1 MSNHGLVVAP
11 FVPSFDKVLGGRAPW
26 TSIPPV
32 WGGDS
37 MGSACPCRRWGV
49 LVVLERLRWTV
60 NLQLLQQ
67 AALATLVMRLPVRV
81 ATVQDFDQP
90 GGEIQA

>member
-1 MSNHGLVVAP
+1 
-11 FVPSFDKVLGGRAPW
+11 
-26 TSIPPV
+26 
-32 WGGDS
+32 

-60 NLQLLQQ
+60 NLQLLQH
-67 AALATLVMRLPVRV
+67 AALATLVFPLPVRV
-81 ATVQDFDQP
+81 ATVREIDQP

>member
-26 TSIPPV
+26 TSIPRV
-32 WGGDS
+32 CAGDS

-60 NLQLLQQ
+60 NLQLLQH
-67 AALATLVMRLPVRV
+67 AALATLVLPLPVRV
-81 ATVQDFDQP
+81 ATVQEFDQP

>member
-11 FVPSFDKVLGGRAPW
+11 LVPSFDKVLGGRAPW

-67 AALATLVMRLPVRV
+67 AALATLVLPLPVRV
-81 ATVQDFDQP
+81 ATVQESDQP